1 MALGTDDGYR
11 VALRCFLNRDGDCDW
26 VVLYP
31 DGAFRMSEIGE
42 PCGPIPEDATI
53 DTIVI
58 HRPAT
63 RPGQGDGDAWREELG
78 RRLAVG

>member
-1 MALGTDDGYR
+1 MGDDESYRMALQY
-11 VALRCFLNRDGDCDW
+11 FLDRAMGCDW

-42 PCGPIPEDATI
+42 PCGPIPLDATI

-58 HRPAT
+58 HRPAA
-63 RPGQGDGDAWREELG
+63 RPGQEEGDAWREELE
-78 RRLAVG
+78 RRLSFR

>member
-1 MALGTDDGYR
+1 MADPHDDGYR
-11 VALRCFLNRDGDCDW
+11 MALRFFLGRAGDCDW

-31 DGAFRMSEIGE
+31 DTGFRMSEIGE
-42 PCGPIPEDATI
+42 PCGPIPLDATT

-58 HRPAT
+58 HRPAC
-63 RPGQGDGDAWREELG
+63 RPGQGEGDAWREELE

>member
-1 MALGTDDGYR
+1 MADPHDAGYRMAL
-11 VALRCFLNRDGDCDW
+11 AFFLNRAGDCDW

-42 PCGPIPEDATI
+42 PCGPIPLDATI

-58 HRPAT
+58 HRPAC
-63 RPGQGDGDAWREELG
+63 RPGQSEGDAWHAELE
-78 RRLAVG
+78 RRLAIR